1 MKFPSFDLERIQSIY
16 ENSVE
21 INLSESGIE
30 PLSLKELMNP
40 KEIEELINLPLGYGY
55 TQGTPLLR
63 QRISNLY
70 EGADENNVLV
80 TSGSSEAIF
89 LSAVLTVSKSDRVV
103 MMTPNYLSFNGVAK
117 ALGANVDYVPLL
129 KKEKWEW
136 DLDSLDEVVS
146 NKTKVISICNPNNP
160 TGSILNLEQMLKIV
174 EIADRVGAYLLVDE
188 VYIGAELGSK
198 PTKSFLGSYE
208 KTIITSGLS
217 KSYAHPGLR
226 IGWIVSEKRFV
237 EEAWAIKDYTT
248 IASSSLS
255 QHIAAKVLEPETISK
270 LRSRTKVLLNK
281 NLETFSKWVLPF
293 SNHLSFLKPE
303 AGGFAFVEYD
313 MDINSTDLVHDLRK
327 NEGVFIVPGDSFG
340 MDRYFRIGLG
350 HESTGFSKGLDLL
363 SKGLTRVFPNNFT

>member
-21 INLSESGIE
+21 INLTESGIE
-30 PLSLKELMNP
+30 PLSLKQLMNP
-40 KEIEELINLPLGYGY
+40 KELEELLNLPLGYGY

-89 LSAVLTVSKSDRVV
+89 LSAVLTVSKGDRVV
-103 MMTPNYLSFNGVAK
+103 MMTPNYLSFNGVAE
-117 ALGANVDYVPLL
+117 ALGAEVDYVPLL

-136 DLDSLDEVVS
+136 DLDCLDEAVS
-146 NKTKVISICNPNNP
+146 DKTKVISVCNPNNP
-160 TGSILNLEQMLKIV
+160 TGSVLNLEQMLKIV
-174 EIADRVGAYLLVDE
+174 EIAGRVGAYLLVDE

-198 PTKSFLGSYE
+198 QTKSFLGMYE
-208 KTIITSGLS
+208 KTIVTSGLS

-226 IGWIVSEKRFV
+226 IGWIVSDKRFV

-255 QHIAAKVLEPETISK
+255 QHIATKVLEPETITK

-281 NLETFSKWVLPF
+281 NLETFSKWILPY

-340 MDRYFRIGLG
+340 IDKYFRIGLG
-350 HESTGFSKGLDLL
+350 HESIGFSKGLDLL
-363 SKGLTRVFPNNFT
+363 SEGLTRVFPEKFT

>member
-21 INLSESGIE
+21 INLTESGIE

-89 LSAVLTVSKSDRVV
+89 LSAVLTVSKGDRVV
-103 MMTPNYLSFNGVAK
+103 MMTPNYLSFNGVAE
-117 ALGANVDYVPLL
+117 ALGADVDYVPLI

-136 DLDSLDEVVS
+136 DLDCLDEAVS

-188 VYIGAELGSK
+188 VYIGAELGTK
-198 PTKSFLGSYE
+198 QTKSFLGMYE
-208 KTIITSGLS
+208 KTIVTSGLS

-226 IGWIVSEKRFV
+226 IGWIVSEKSIV

>member
-21 INLSESGIE
+21 INLTESGIE

-40 KEIEELINLPLGYGY
+40 KELEELLNLPLGYGY

-89 LSAVLTVSKSDRVV
+89 LSAVLTVSKGDRVV
-103 MMTPNYLSFNGVAK
+103 MMTPNYLSFNGVAE
-117 ALGANVDYVPLL
+117 ALGADVDYVPLL

-136 DLDSLDEVVS
+136 DLDCLDEAVS
-146 NKTKVISICNPNNP
+146 DKTKVISVCNPNNP
-160 TGSILNLEQMLKIV
+160 TGSVLNLEQMLKIV
-174 EIADRVGAYLLVDE
+174 EIAGRVGAYLLVDE
-188 VYIGAELGSK
+188 VYIGAELGSNL
-198 PTKSFLGSYE
+198 TKSFLGMYE
-208 KTIITSGLS
+208 KTIVTSGLS

-226 IGWIVSEKRFV
+226 IGWIISGKRFV

-255 QHIAAKVLEPETISK
+255 QHIATKVLEPETITK

-281 NLETFSKWVLPF
+281 NLETFSKWILPY

-340 MDRYFRIGLG
+340 IDKYFRIGLG
-350 HESTGFSKGLDLL
+350 HESIGFSKGLDLL
-363 SKGLTRVFPNNFT
+363 SEGLTRVFPEKFT

>member
-21 INLSESGIE
+21 INLTESGIE
-30 PLSLKELMNP
+30 PLSLKELMSP
-40 KEIEELINLPLGYGY
+40 KELEELLNLPLGYGY

-89 LSAVLTVSKSDRVV
+89 LSTVLTVSKGDRVV
-103 MMTPNYLSFNGVAK
+103 MMTPNYLSFNGVAE
-117 ALGANVDYVPLL
+117 ALGADVDYVPLL

-136 DLDSLDEVVS
+136 DLDCLDEVVS

-160 TGSILNLEQMLKIV
+160 TGSVLNLEQMLKIV
-174 EIADRVGAYLLVDE
+174 EIAGRVGAYLLVDE

-198 PTKSFLGSYE
+198 KTKSFLGMYE
-208 KTIITSGLS
+208 KTIVTSGLS

-226 IGWIVSEKRFV
+226 IGWIVSDKRFV
-237 EEAWAIKDYTT
+237 EEAWGVKDYTT

-255 QHIAAKVLEPETISK
+255 QHIATKVLEPETISK

-281 NLETFSKWVLPF
+281 NLETFGKWILPY

-350 HESTGFSKGLDLL
+350 HESIGFSKGLNLL

>member
-21 INLSESGIE
+21 INLTESGIE

-40 KEIEELINLPLGYGY
+40 KELEELLNLPLGYGY

-89 LSAVLTVSKSDRVV
+89 LSAVLTVSKGDRVV
-103 MMTPNYLSFNGVAK
+103 MMTPNYLSFNGVAE
-117 ALGANVDYVPLL
+117 ALGAEVDYVPLL

-136 DLDSLDEVVS
+136 DLDCLDEAVS
-146 NKTKVISICNPNNP
+146 DKTKVISVCNPNNP
-160 TGSILNLEQMLKIV
+160 TGSVLNLEQMLKIV
-174 EIADRVGAYLLVDE
+174 EIAGRVGAYLLVDE
-188 VYIGAELGSK
+188 VYIGAELGSNL
-198 PTKSFLGSYE
+198 TKSFLGMYE
-208 KTIITSGLS
+208 KTIVTSGLS

-226 IGWIVSEKRFV
+226 IGWIISGKRFV

-255 QHIAAKVLEPETISK
+255 QHIATKVLEPETITK

-281 NLETFSKWVLPF
+281 NLETFSKWILPY

-313 MDINSTDLVHDLRK
+313 MDINSTELVHDLRK

-340 MDRYFRIGLG
+340 IDKYFRIGLG
-350 HESTGFSKGLDLL
+350 HESIGFSKGLDLL
-363 SKGLTRVFPNNFT
+363 SEGLTRVFPEKFT

>member
-1 MKFPSFDLERIQSIY
+1 VKFPSFDLERIQSIY

-21 INLSESGIE
+21 INLTESGIE

-40 KEIEELINLPLGYGY
+40 KEIEELLNLPLGYGY

-70 EGADENNVLV
+70 EGFDENNVLV

-89 LSAVLTVSKSDRVV
+89 LSAVLTVSKGDRVV
-103 MMTPNYLSFNGVAK
+103 MMKPNYLSFNGVAE
-117 ALGANVDYVPLL
+117 AIGAKVDYVPLL

-136 DLDSLDEVVS
+136 DLDLLDKIVS

-160 TGSILNLEQMLKIV
+160 TGSILNLEQMLKII
-174 EIADRVGAYLLVDE
+174 EIAGRVDAYLLVDE
-188 VYIGAELGSK
+188 VYIGAELDSK
-198 PTKSFLGSYE
+198 HTKSFLGMYK
-208 KTIITSGLS
+208 KTIVTSGLS

-226 IGWIVSEKRFV
+226 IGWIISEKSFV
-237 EEAWAIKDYTT
+237 EEAWAIKDYIT

-255 QHIAAKVLEPETISK
+255 QHIATKVLEPETISK
-270 LRSRTKVLLNK
+270 LRLRTKVLLNK
-281 NLETFSKWVLPF
+281 NLETLSNWILPY
-293 SNHLSFLKPE
+293 SSHLSFLKPE

-313 MDINSTDLVHDLRK
+313 MDMNSTKLVHDLRR

-350 HESTGFSKGLDLL
+350 HESNGFNKGLELL
-363 SKGLTRVFPNNFT
+363 SEGLNRIFSNNFT

>member
-21 INLSESGIE
+21 INLTESGIE

-103 MMTPNYLSFNGVAK
+103 MMTPNYLSFNGVAE
-117 ALGANVDYVPLL
+117 ALGADVDYVPLL

-136 DLDSLDEVVS
+136 DLDCLDEVVS

-188 VYIGAELGSK
+188 VYIGAELGTK
-198 PTKSFLGSYE
+198 QTKSFLGMYE
-208 KTIITSGLS
+208 KTIVTSGLS

-226 IGWIVSEKRFV
+226 IGWIVSEKSIV

-270 LRSRTKVLLNK
+270 LRSRTKELLNK

>member
-21 INLSESGIE
+21 INLTESGIE

-40 KEIEELINLPLGYGY
+40 KELEELLNLPLGYGY

-89 LSAVLTVSKSDRVV
+89 LSAVLTVSKGDRVV
-103 MMTPNYLSFNGVAK
+103 MMTPNYLSFNGVAE
-117 ALGANVDYVPLL
+117 ALGAEVDYVPLL

-136 DLDSLDEVVS
+136 DLDCLDEVVS

-160 TGSILNLEQMLKIV
+160 TGSVLNLEQMLKIV
-174 EIADRVGAYLLVDE
+174 EIAGRVGAYLLVDE

-198 PTKSFLGSYE
+198 QTKSFLGMYE
-208 KTIITSGLS
+208 KTIVTSGLS

-226 IGWIVSEKRFV
+226 IGWIVSDKRFV
-237 EEAWAIKDYTT
+237 EEAWGIKDYTT

-255 QHIAAKVLEPETISK
+255 QHIATKVLEPETISK

-281 NLETFSKWVLPF
+281 NLETFNKWVLPY
-293 SNHLSFLKPE
+293 SNYLSFLKPE

-350 HESTGFSKGLDLL
+350 HESIGFSKGLDLL
-363 SKGLTRVFPNNFT
+363 AEGLTRVFPNHFT

>member
-21 INLSESGIE
+21 INLTESGIE

-40 KEIEELINLPLGYGY
+40 KELEELLNLPLGYGY

-89 LSAVLTVSKSDRVV
+89 LSAVLTVSKGDRVV
-103 MMTPNYLSFNGVAK
+103 MMTPNYLSFNGVAE
-117 ALGANVDYVPLL
+117 ALGADVDYVPLL

-136 DLDSLDEVVS
+136 DLDCLDEAVS
-146 NKTKVISICNPNNP
+146 DKTKVISVCNPNNP
-160 TGSILNLEQMLKIV
+160 TGSVLNLEQMLKIV
-174 EIADRVGAYLLVDE
+174 EIAGRVGAYLLVDE

-198 PTKSFLGSYE
+198 QTKSFLGMYE
-208 KTIITSGLS
+208 KTIVTSGLS

-226 IGWIVSEKRFV
+226 IGWIVSDKRFV
-237 EEAWAIKDYTT
+237 EEAWGIKDYTT

-255 QHIAAKVLEPETISK
+255 QHIATKVLEPETISK
-270 LRSRTKVLLNK
+270 LRSRTKVLLNE
-281 NLETFSKWVLPF
+281 NLETFSKWVLPY

-340 MDRYFRIGLG
+340 IDKYFRIGLG
-350 HESTGFSKGLDLL
+350 HESIGFSKGLDLL
-363 SKGLTRVFPNNFT
+363 SEGLTRVFPEKFT

>member
-21 INLSESGIE
+21 INLTESGIE

-40 KEIEELINLPLGYGY
+40 KELEELLNLPLGYGY

-89 LSAVLTVSKSDRVV
+89 LSTVLTVSKGDRVV
-103 MMTPNYLSFNGVAK
+103 MMTPNYLSFNGVAE
-117 ALGANVDYVPLL
+117 ALGADVDYVPLL

-136 DLDSLDEVVS
+136 DLDCLDEVVS

-160 TGSILNLEQMLKIV
+160 TGSVLNLEQMLKIV
-174 EIADRVGAYLLVDE
+174 EIAGRVGAYLLVDE
-188 VYIGAELGSK
+188 VYIGAELGLK
-198 PTKSFLGSYE
+198 PTKSFLGMYE

-226 IGWIVSEKRFV
+226 IGWIVSDKRFV
-237 EEAWAIKDYTT
+237 EEAWGVKDYTT

-255 QHIAAKVLEPETISK
+255 QHIATKVLEPETISK

-281 NLETFSKWVLPF
+281 NLETFSKWVLPY
-293 SNHLSFLKPE
+293 SNYLSFLKPE

-350 HESTGFSKGLDLL
+350 HESIGFSKGLNLL

>member
-21 INLSESGIE
+21 INLTESGIE

-40 KEIEELINLPLGYGY
+40 KELEELLNLPLGYGY

-70 EGADENNVLV
+70 EGVDENNILV

-89 LSAVLTVSKSDRVV
+89 LSALLTVSKDDRVV
-103 MMTPNYLSFNGVAK
+103 MMTPNYLSFNGVAE
-117 ALGANVDYVPLL
+117 ALGAEVDYVPLL

-136 DLDSLDEVVS
+136 DLDCLDEAVS
-146 NKTKVISICNPNNP
+146 DKTKVISVCNPNNP
-160 TGSILNLEQMLKIV
+160 TGSVLNLEQMLKIV
-174 EIADRVGAYLLVDE
+174 EIAGRVGAYLLVDE
-188 VYIGAELGSK
+188 VYIGAELGSNL
-198 PTKSFLGSYE
+198 TKSFLGMYE
-208 KTIITSGLS
+208 KTIVTSGLS

-226 IGWIVSEKRFV
+226 IGWIISGKRFV

-255 QHIAAKVLEPETISK
+255 QHIATKVLEPETITK

-281 NLETFSKWVLPF
+281 NLETFSKWILPY

-340 MDRYFRIGLG
+340 IDKYFRIGLG
-350 HESTGFSKGLDLL
+350 HESIGFSKGLDLL
-363 SKGLTRVFPNNFT
+363 SEGLTRVFPEKFT

>member
-21 INLSESGIE
+21 INLTESGIE

-40 KEIEELINLPLGYGY
+40 KELEELLNLPLGYGY

-89 LSAVLTVSKSDRVV
+89 LSALLTVSKGDRVV
-103 MMTPNYLSFNGVAK
+103 MMTPNYLSFNGVAE
-117 ALGANVDYVPLL
+117 ALGADVDYVPLL

-136 DLDSLDEVVS
+136 DLDCLDEVVS

-160 TGSILNLEQMLKIV
+160 TGSVLNLEQMLKIIEV
-174 EIADRVGAYLLVDE
+174 AGRVGAYLLVDE
-188 VYIGAELGSK
+188 VYIGSELGSK
-198 PTKSFLGSYE
+198 QTKSFLGMYE
-208 KTIITSGLS
+208 KTIVTSGLS
-217 KSYAHPGLR
+217 KSYANPGLR
-226 IGWIVSEKRFV
+226 IGWIISDKKFV

-255 QHIAAKVLEPETISK
+255 QHIATKVLEPETISK

-281 NLETFSKWVLPF
+281 NLETFSKWVLPY

-350 HESTGFSKGLDLL
+350 HESIGFSKGLDLL

>member
-21 INLSESGIE
+21 INLTESGIE
-30 PLSLKELMNP
+30 PLSLKELMNT
-40 KEIEELINLPLGYGY
+40 KELEELLNLPLGYGY

-70 EGADENNVLV
+70 EGVDENNILV

-89 LSAVLTVSKSDRVV
+89 LSALLTVSKDDRVV
-103 MMTPNYLSFNGVAK
+103 MMTPNYLSFNGVAE
-117 ALGANVDYVPLL
+117 ALGAEVDYVPLL

-136 DLDSLDEVVS
+136 DLDCLDEAVS
-146 NKTKVISICNPNNP
+146 DKTKVISVCNPNNP
-160 TGSILNLEQMLKIV
+160 TGSVLNLEQMLKIV
-174 EIADRVGAYLLVDE
+174 EIAGRVGAYLLVDE
-188 VYIGAELGSK
+188 VYIGAELGSNL
-198 PTKSFLGSYE
+198 TKSFLGMYE
-208 KTIITSGLS
+208 KTIVTSGLS

-226 IGWIVSEKRFV
+226 IGWIISGKRFV

-255 QHIAAKVLEPETISK
+255 QHIATKVLEPETITK

-281 NLETFSKWVLPF
+281 NLETFSKWILPY

-313 MDINSTDLVHDLRK
+313 MDINSTELVHDLRK

-340 MDRYFRIGLG
+340 IDKYFRIGLG
-350 HESTGFSKGLDLL
+350 HEPIGFKKGLELL
-363 SKGLTRVFPNNFT
+363 SEGLNRIFPHIFT

>member
-21 INLSESGIE
+21 INLTESGIE

-40 KEIEELINLPLGYGY
+40 KELEELLNLPLGYGY

-70 EGADENNVLV
+70 EGVDENNILV

-89 LSAVLTVSKSDRVV
+89 LSALLTVSKDDRVV
-103 MMTPNYLSFNGVAK
+103 MMTPNYLSFNGVAE
-117 ALGANVDYVPLL
+117 ALGAEVDYVPLL

-136 DLDSLDEVVS
+136 DLDCLDEAVS
-146 NKTKVISICNPNNP
+146 DKTKVISVCNPNNP
-160 TGSILNLEQMLKIV
+160 TGSVLNLEQMLKIV
-174 EIADRVGAYLLVDE
+174 EIAGRVGAYLLVDE
-188 VYIGAELGSK
+188 VYIGAELGSNL
-198 PTKSFLGSYE
+198 TKSFLGMYE
-208 KTIITSGLS
+208 KTIVTSGLS

-226 IGWIVSEKRFV
+226 IGWIVSDKRFV

-255 QHIAAKVLEPETISK
+255 QHIATKVLEPETITK

-281 NLETFSKWVLPF
+281 NLETFSKWILPY

-313 MDINSTDLVHDLRK
+313 MDINSTELVHDLRK

-340 MDRYFRIGLG
+340 IDKYFRIGLG
-350 HESTGFSKGLDLL
+350 HESIGFSKGLDLL
-363 SKGLTRVFPNNFT
+363 SEGLTRVFPEKFN

>member
-21 INLSESGIE
+21 INLTESGIE

-40 KEIEELINLPLGYGY
+40 KEIEELLNLPLGYGY

-70 EGADENNVLV
+70 EGFDENNVLV

-89 LSAVLTVSKSDRVV
+89 LSAVLTVSRGDRDV
-103 MMTPNYLSFNGVAK
+103 MMTPNYLSFNGVSE
-117 ALGANVDYVPLL
+117 ALGAKVDYVPLL

-136 DLDSLDEVVS
+136 DLDCLDQVVS

-160 TGSILNLEQMLKIV
+160 TGSILNREQMLEII
-174 EIADRVGAYLLVDE
+174 EIAGRVDAYLLVDE
-188 VYIGAELGSK
+188 VYIGAELDLNQ
-198 PTKSFLGSYE
+198 TKSFLGMYE
-208 KTIITSGLS
+208 KTVVTSGLS

-226 IGWIVSEKRFV
+226 IGWIISGQSFV

-255 QHIAAKVLEPETISK
+255 QHIATKVLEPETISK
-270 LRSRTKVLLNK
+270 LRSRTKVLLSK
-281 NLETFSKWVLPF
+281 NLETLSDWILPY

-313 MDINSTDLVHDLRK
+313 MDINSTDLVHNLRK

-340 MDRYFRIGLG
+340 MDRYLRIGLG
-350 HESTGFSKGLDLL
+350 HESKGFSKGLELL
-363 SKGLTRVFPNNFT
+363 SEGLNRVFPNNFT

>member
-21 INLSESGIE
+21 INLTESGIE

-40 KEIEELINLPLGYGY
+40 KELEELLNLPLGYGY

-89 LSAVLTVSKSDRVV
+89 LSTVLTVSKGDRVV
-103 MMTPNYLSFNGVAK
+103 MMTPNYLSFNGVAE
-117 ALGANVDYVPLL
+117 ALGADVDYVPLL

-136 DLDSLDEVVS
+136 DLDCLDEVVS

-160 TGSILNLEQMLKIV
+160 TGSVLNLEQMLKIV
-174 EIADRVGAYLLVDE
+174 EIAGRVGAYLLVDE

-198 PTKSFLGSYE
+198 PTKSFLGMYE
-208 KTIITSGLS
+208 KTIVTSGLS

-226 IGWIVSEKRFV
+226 IGWIVSDKRFV
-237 EEAWAIKDYTT
+237 EEAWGIKDYTT

-255 QHIAAKVLEPETISK
+255 QHIATKVLEPETISK
-270 LRSRTKVLLNK
+270 LRSRTKVLLNE
-281 NLETFSKWVLPF
+281 NLETFSKWVLPY

-340 MDRYFRIGLG
+340 IDKYFRIGLG
-350 HESTGFSKGLDLL
+350 HESIGFSKGLDLL
-363 SKGLTRVFPNNFT
+363 SEGLTRVFPEKFT

>member
-1 MKFPSFDLERIQSIY
+1 MKFPTFDLERIQSIY

-21 INLSESGIE
+21 VNLTESGIE
-30 PLSLKELMNP
+30 PLSLKELMDP
-40 KEIEELINLPLGYGY
+40 KELEKLLNLPLGYGY
-55 TQGTPLLR
+55 TQGNPLLR

-70 EGADENNVLV
+70 DGFDESNVLV

-89 LSAVLTVSKSDRVV
+89 ISAILTVSKGDRVV
-103 MMTPNYLSFNGVAK
+103 MMTPNYLSFNGVAE
-117 ALGANVDYVPLL
+117 ALGADVDYVPLI

-136 DLDSLDEVVS
+136 DLDCLDEKVI

-160 TGSILNLEQMLKIV
+160 TGSVLNLEQMLRVI
-174 EIADRVGAYLLVDE
+174 EIASRVGAYLLIDE
-188 VYIGAELGSK
+188 VYIGAELESK
-198 PTKSFLGSYE
+198 RTKSFLGMYE

-226 IGWIVSEKRFV
+226 IGWIISDKSFV

-255 QHIAAKVLEPETISK
+255 QHIASKVLEPETISK
-270 LRSRTKVLLNK
+270 LRLRTKALLNK
-281 NLETFSKWVLPF
+281 NLETFSKWILPY

-303 AGGFAFVEYD
+303 AGGFAFVKYD

-327 NEGVFIVPGDSFG
+327 NEGVFIVPGDNFG
-340 MDRYFRIGLG
+340 MDGYFRVGLG
-350 HESTGFSKGLDLL
+350 HESIGFNKGLNLL
-363 SKGLTRVFPNNFT
+363 SKGLTRIFPNNFT

>member
-21 INLSESGIE
+21 INLTESGIE

-89 LSAVLTVSKSDRVV
+89 LSAVLTVSKGNRVV
-103 MMTPNYLSFNGVAK
+103 MMTPNYLSFNGVAE
-117 ALGANVDYVPLL
+117 ALGADVDYVPLQ

-136 DLDSLDEVVS
+136 DLDCLDEAVS

-188 VYIGAELGSK
+188 VYIGAELGTK
-198 PTKSFLGSYE
+198 QTKSFLGMYE
-208 KTIITSGLS
+208 KTIVTSGLS

-226 IGWIVSEKRFV
+226 IGWIVSEKSIV

-270 LRSRTKVLLNK
+270 LRSRTKELLNK

-363 SKGLTRVFPNNFT
+363 SKGLTRVFPNSFT

>member
-21 INLSESGIE
+21 INLTESGIE

-89 LSAVLTVSKSDRVV
+89 LSAVLTVSKGDRVV
-103 MMTPNYLSFNGVAK
+103 MMTPNYLSFNGVAE
-117 ALGANVDYVPLL
+117 ALGADVDYVPLL

-136 DLDSLDEVVS
+136 DLDCLDEVVS

-188 VYIGAELGSK
+188 VYIGAELGTK
-198 PTKSFLGSYE
+198 QTKSFLGMYE
-208 KTIITSGLS
+208 KTIVTSGLS

-226 IGWIVSEKRFV
+226 IGWIVSEKSIV

>member
-16 ENSVE
+16 ENSVQ
-21 INLSESGIE
+21 INLTESGIE
-30 PLSLKELMNP
+30 PLSLKQLMNP
-40 KEIEELINLPLGYGY
+40 KELEELLNLPLGYGY

-63 QRISNLY
+63 QRISSLY

-89 LSAVLTVSKSDRVV
+89 LSTVLTVSKGDRVV
-103 MMTPNYLSFNGVAK
+103 MMTPNYLSFNGVAE
-117 ALGANVDYVPLL
+117 ALGADVDYVPLL

-136 DLDSLDEVVS
+136 DLDCLDEAVY

-188 VYIGAELGSK
+188 VYIGAELGTK
-198 PTKSFLGSYE
+198 QTKSFLGMYE
-208 KTIITSGLS
+208 KTIVTSGLS

-226 IGWIVSEKRFV
+226 IGWIVSEKSIV

-313 MDINSTDLVHDLRK
+313 MDINSTELVHDLRK

-350 HESTGFSKGLDLL
+350 HDSNGFSKGLDLL

>member
-21 INLSESGIE
+21 INLTESGIE

-89 LSAVLTVSKSDRVV
+89 LSAVLTVSKGDRVV

-117 ALGANVDYVPLL
+117 ALGADVDYVPLL

-136 DLDSLDEVVS
+136 DLDCLDEVVS
-146 NKTKVISICNPNNP
+146 TKTKVISICNPNNP

-198 PTKSFLGSYE
+198 QTKSFLGMYE
-208 KTIITSGLS
+208 KTIVTSGLS

-255 QHIAAKVLEPETISK
+255 QHIACKVLEPETISK

-281 NLETFSKWVLPF
+281 NLEIFSKWVLPF